1 MFNIKK
7 NKILKLEHDLDIAY
21 DTICRKDREK
31 KHIKIQKDKEI
42 EFLEEQIE
50 RLKKRLKNNMS
61 TSTKSK
67 RP

>member
-7 NKILKLEHDLDIAY
+7 NKILKLEHDLDIAH

-31 KHIKIQKDKEI
+31 KQIKIQKDKEI
-42 EFLEEQIE
+42 EFLQKQIE
-50 RLKKRLKNNMS
+50 RLKKRLKNNMP
-61 TSTKSK
+61 TSKKIK